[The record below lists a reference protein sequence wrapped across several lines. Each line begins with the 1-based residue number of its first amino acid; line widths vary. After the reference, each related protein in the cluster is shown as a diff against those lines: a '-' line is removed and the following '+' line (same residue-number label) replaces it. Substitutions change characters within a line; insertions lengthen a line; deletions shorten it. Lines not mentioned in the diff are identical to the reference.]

1 MKRQAA
7 FAAVLAAAVTI
18 FSPAF
23 AFDNF
28 SPDNKAPE
36 ELKAIRAKIKAKDFQ
51 GALKDLKPL
60 LPKHDQADVH
70 NLLGFSL
77 RKTGDFKLAAVHYE
91 RALQLDPNHLSA
103 LEYQGEMFVETN
115 QMDKARANLAKLKKL
130 CPKGCEELA
139 DLEEDILKAEK
150 ASAKTN

>member
-1 MKRQAA
+1 MKTPAS
-7 FAAVLAAAVTI
+7 FLTTLIAVLL
-18 FSPAF
+18 FSMPAF

-36 ELKAIRAKIKAKDFQ
+36 ELKAIRAKIKAKDFE

-70 NLLGFSL
+70 NLLAFSL
-77 RKTGDFKLAAVHYE
+77 RKTGDIKLAAVHYE

-103 LEYQGEMFVETN
+103 LEYQGEMFIQLN
-115 QMDKARANLAKLKKL
+115 QMDKARANLARLKKL

-139 DLEEDILKAEK
+139 DLEEDIAKAEK
-150 ASAKTN
+150 AAKTN

>member
-1 MKRQAA
+1 MRAPLSC
-7 FAAVLAAAVTI
+7 FLGMLIAAVLWTA
-18 FSPAF
+18 PASG
-23 AFDNF
+23 FDSSSLQNNA
-28 SPDNKAPE
+28 PD

-51 GALKDLKPL
+51 GALADLKPL

-77 RKTGDFKLAAVHYE
+77 RKTGDYKTAAVHYE
-91 RALQLDPNHLSA
+91 RALQLDPNHKSA
-103 LEYQGEMFVETN
+103 LEYQGEMFIETN
-115 QMDKARANLAKLKKL
+115 QMDKARANLARLKKL

-150 ASAKTN
+150 AAKTN

>member
-1 MKRQAA
+1 MRTRFGILTLLSAVILFTPAA
-7 FAAVLAAAVTI
+7 
-18 FSPAF
+18 

-28 SPDNKAPE
+28 SPDNKAPA
-36 ELKAIRAKIKAKDFQ
+36 ELVAIRAKIKAKDFQ
-51 GALKDLKPL
+51 GALVDLKPL
-60 LPKHDQADVH
+60 LPKHDHADVH

-77 RKTGDFKLAAVHYE
+77 RKTGDLKQAAVHYE

-103 LEYQGEMFVETN
+103 LEYQGEMFIETN
-115 QMDKARANLAKLKKL
+115 QMDKARANLARLKKL

-150 ASAKTN
+150 AAAKTN

>member
-1 MKRQAA
+1 MKTPVT
-7 FAAVLAAAVTI
+7 FAALIAGTLALAASAL
-18 FSPAF
+18 

-28 SPDNKAPE
+28 SPSNDAPK
-36 ELKAIRAKIKAKDFQ
+36 ELTAIRAKIKAKDFQ
-51 GALKDLKPL
+51 GALTDLKPL

-77 RKTGDFKLAAVHYE
+77 RKTGDFKQAAVHYE
-91 RALQLDPNHLSA
+91 RALQLDPNHKSA
-103 LEYQGEMFVETN
+103 LEYQGEMFVETG

-150 ASAKTN
+150 APAKTN

>member
-1 MKRQAA
+1 MNTPARFLTALLA
-7 FAAVLAAAVTI
+7 FLLLAA
-18 FSPAF
+18 PAS

-36 ELKAIRAKIKAKDFQ
+36 ELKAIRAKIKAKDFE

-70 NLLGFSL
+70 NLLAFSL
-77 RKTGDFKLAAVHYE
+77 RKTGDLKLAAVHYE

-103 LEYQGEMFVETN
+103 LEYQGEMFIQLG
-115 QMDKARANLAKLKKL
+115 QMDKARVNLARLKKL

-139 DLEEDILKAEK
+139 DLEEDIAKAEK
-150 ASAKTN
+150 AAKTN

>member
-1 MKRQAA
+1 MRTR
-7 FAAVLAAAVTI
+7 FVNLILLAALV
-18 FSPAF
+18 FCGPAL

-28 SPDNKAPE
+28 SPDNKAPA
-36 ELKAIRAKIKAKDFQ
+36 ELVAIRAKIKAKDFE

-70 NLLGFSL
+70 NLLGFAL
-77 RKTGDFKLAAVHYE
+77 RKTGDMKQAAVHYT

-103 LEYQGEMFVETN
+103 LEYQGEMFIETG
-115 QMDKARANLAKLKKL
+115 QMDKARVNLARLKKL

-150 ASAKTN
+150 AAAKTN